1 MRAGHISWKVER
13 SGPPASL
20 SSAVER
26 SETRMNARQTARRAV
41 ITTGLAAAVGVAIL
55 TTPDFTTQLA
65 AAALSIAA
73 SSLALLTLSRTPWLR
88 SASPEQLGRRI
99 WAVAGCTALVVW
111 AFFWV
116 PLVTKHP
123 TVRSTVASRQVS
135 PSILPVGSGAEAEEL
150 VGVADGQGYRIGCD
164 VRHGGPRAA
173 GDVA

>member
-1 MRAGHISWKVER
+1 
-13 SGPPASL
+13 
-20 SSAVER
+20 
-26 SETRMNARQTARRAV
+26 MNARQTARRAV
-41 ITTGLAAAVGVAIL
+41 ITTGIAAAVGVAIL

-123 TVRSTVASRQVS
+123 TVRSNKS
-135 PSILPVGSGAEAEEL
+135 
-150 VGVADGQGYRIGCD
+150 
-164 VRHGGPRAA
+164 AA
-173 GDVA
+173 GKGGIASLLHAGRHWPALPEHGQQLLGT